1 MASLGAY
8 LRGLREK
15 RGTSLEEI
23 ARSTRV
29 AARYLASL
37 EAEDYAALPSPVFTR
52 GFVRAYCQLFGVA
65 PDEAL
70 ALYDQ
75 REGAPAAAAPPSA
88 RVAAVAARSA
98 RPKPAPTSAAPAP
111 GTGEPRSRSTVLV
124 SFVLLVVLGLALFAV
139 TLMIQPGRDAEQR
152 TASRTA
158 IESRAPEAPPVVTPA
173 PAPPPPPLPSAAKGM
188 PASPAKS
195 APVTT
200 PPPAAVAPRPL
211 ESARPAAPAPAP
223 GPATAGA
230 GAGAAFTSPYRLVAR
245 AVEPTWIRVRMEDGR
260 STEETLP
267 AGETREWVSNRP
279 FVLTVGNAGGITLE
293 LNGRPLPALGASGS
307 VITRMVVPPET
318 R

>member
-29 AARYLASL
+29 AGRYLESL
-37 EAEDYAALPSPVFTR
+37 EAEDYGALPDPVFTR
-52 GFVRAYCQLFGVA
+52 GFIRAYCQLFGVA

-75 REGAPAAAAPPSA
+75 REGAPPPPAPSSA
-88 RVAAVAARSA
+88 RVAAAKRSG
-98 RPKPAPTSAAPAP
+98 RPKPAATAAAGPVTDAE
-111 GTGEPRSRSTVLV
+111 EPRRPGAVLI

-139 TLMIQPGRDAEQR
+139 TLMIQPSRDAER
-152 TASRTA
+152 RAATRSVP
-158 IESRAPEAPPVVTPA
+158 ESRAPDPPVAVTAPAPPPAPANVPAAPVTPA
-173 PAPPPPPLPSAAKGM
+173 PAA
-188 PASPAKS
+188 
-195 APVTT
+195 TR
-200 PPPAAVAPRPL
+200 PPAPVAPRAV
-211 ESARPAAPAPAP
+211 ESARPAAAVGATTPAPAP
-223 GPATAGA
+223 GTTAAMAT
-230 GAGAAFTSPYRLVAR
+230 FTSPYRLVAR
-245 AVEPTWIRVRMEDGR
+245 AVEPTWIRVRTEDGR

-267 AGETREWVSNRP
+267 AGEVREWVSNRP

-293 LNGRPLPALGASGS
+293 LNGRALPSLGASGA
-307 VITRMVVPPET
+307 VISRLVVPAEA